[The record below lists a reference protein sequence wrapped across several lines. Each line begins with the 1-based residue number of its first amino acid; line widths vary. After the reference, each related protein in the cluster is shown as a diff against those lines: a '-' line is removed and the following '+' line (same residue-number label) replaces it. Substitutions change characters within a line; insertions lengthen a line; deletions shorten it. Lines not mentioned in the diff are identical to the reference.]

1 MQLDR
6 KYIIDYIKRYAI
18 SKDYVYAMWLEGAD
32 GLNQVDEYSDLDFWF
47 DVEDSKRDSFIFDLV
62 NHLSLLGK
70 IDSRMDQS
78 TKEIYQSNIHL
89 ENTNEY
95 LTIDLAAQ
103 NDSRDRKDTCFTNG
117 SITEVPLV
125 LFDKKNII
133 TFHEP
138 YELDYKELNTIFK
151 QKKNRI
157 LQYSRVTKYIK
168 RNQYLECF
176 MEYEK
181 QILKPI
187 VTIARIIYT
196 PYIYDYELCH
206 ISRHLPK
213 DIVEKLEV
221 LYKVNSFA
229 DIEKNISL
237 ALDMLKQFEE
247 KDNNLNNK

>member
-6 KYIIDYIKRYAI
+6 NYIIDYIKNYAM

-47 DVEDSKRDSFIFDLV
+47 DVEDSKRNLFINDLV

-70 IDSRMDQS
+70 VDSRMDQS

-89 ENTNEY
+89 ENTSEY

-103 NDSRDRKDTCFTNG
+103 NDSRDREDTCFTNG
-117 SITEVPLV
+117 SITEVPKV
-125 LFDKKNII
+125 IFDRKNII
-133 TFHEP
+133 TFQDQSKMDQE
-138 YELDYKELNTIFK
+138 ELNTVFEE
-151 QKKNRI
+151 KKNRI
-157 LQYSRVTKYIK
+157 LQYSRAIKYIK
-168 RNQYLECF
+168 RNEYLECF

-206 ISRHLPK
+206 ISRHLPR
-213 DIVEKLEV
+213 DIVKNLEV
-221 LYKVNSFA
+221 LYKVNSFD

-237 ALDMLKQFEE
+237 ALDMLKKFEE
-247 KDNNLNNK
+247 EYRNSLK